1 MRAWIGTEKSQCYYV
16 KMFAVVGR
24 SLSEFDR
31 FDMSLCHFSS
41 LRSHFLCIAFCSKAW
56 SIFLSDYF
64 CMERLDV
71 MITKRSNALVANEL
85 GSKLVDHEMCSIAA
99 NNSWRSAR
107 RVKRM
112 RDKYSNSALDLTVR
126 CSFVAQVFPSLFDNV
141 CLLYPRLLE
150 PPMICTCSIAH
161 ECPH

>member
-1 MRAWIGTEKSQCYYV
+1 
-16 KMFAVVGR
+16 MFAVVGR

-41 LRSHFLCIAFCSKAW
+41 LRSHFLRIAFCSKAW
-56 SIFLSDYF
+56 SILYRIIF
-64 CMERLDV
+64 CIERLDV
-71 MITKRSNALVANEL
+71 MITKRSNALAANEL

-99 NNSWRSAR
+99 NNNWRSVR
-107 RVKRM
+107 RVKRIG
-112 RDKYSNSALDLTVR
+112 DKYSNSALDLTVR
-126 CSFVAQVFPSLFDNV
+126 CSFVAQVFLSLFDNG

-150 PPMICTCSIAH
+150 PPMIYTCSIAH